1 MRFVLALS
9 MLATAAYAEDV
20 PLTGYVRGMDGAGMA
35 GVAVSAKA
43 PGSTITTSVYTDK
56 SGLYSFS
63 PMPTGKYRM
72 WAQAI
77 GYQTARADFDLESGK
92 WHNFRLAGNSDSEQ

>member
-63 PMPTGKYRM
+63 PMPTGRWETRSRKSKPY
-72 WAQAI
+72 AI
-77 GYQTARADFDLESGK
+77 SRGANQVIR
-92 WHNFRLAGNSDSEQ
+92 